1 MSLSSQ
7 RVGSWLQVA
16 SVVAASLAASS
27 CAQTPRGEFT
37 ALECSDEDDN
47 DGDML
52 SDCDDPDCWVFC
64 PIRGNVEIGDASM
77 STPPDVPDAQVSP
90 PKPDAG
96 KPKPS
101 ADDDAG
107 NPPPG
112 SGDEDAGMPPATC
125 DCAPDEMCVD
135 GECRSNTNFDGQYTL
150 SVRSAY
156 VPLGP
161 SLDRCFDYKSSAC
174 VARLP
179 PLCDCER
186 PDPYVVV
193 VLNRSPVSKATTA
206 PKLDTASPVW
216 PDSPTVTIDLKASDQ
231 LTFRVFDSDGIG
243 SDPPIFDCVPELS
256 TLTLGSGVL
265 SCNPRPGTTVTA
277 PPGSNYFINVE
288 VRRVVPDAA
297 MP

>member
-1 MSLSSQ
+1 
-7 RVGSWLQVA
+7 
-16 SVVAASLAASS
+16 
-27 CAQTPRGEFT
+27 
-37 ALECSDEDDN
+37 
-47 DGDML
+47 
-52 SDCDDPDCWVFC
+52 
-64 PIRGNVEIGDASM
+64 
-77 STPPDVPDAQVSP
+77 
-90 PKPDAG
+90 
-96 KPKPS
+96 
-101 ADDDAG
+101 
-107 NPPPG
+107 
-112 SGDEDAGMPPATC
+112 
-125 DCAPDEMCVD
+125 
-135 GECRSNTNFDGQYTL
+135 
-150 SVRSAY
+150 
-156 VPLGP
+156 
-161 SLDRCFDYKSSAC
+161 
-174 VARLP
+174 
-179 PLCDCER
+179 
-186 PDPYVVV
+186 